1 MASREHLQP
10 HLDILQSILTDHPE
24 ADSGHDPTVRDSSP
38 YDDKQIYE
46 NEHLL
51 FRATRKPAP
60 TSPAYAPLPAV
71 DHLISDTP
79 PSIRSPV
86 SFSGSSLL
94 YTFEV
99 LMKFSPSS

>member
-51 FRATRKPAP
+51 FRLGNLRLRHLHTR
-60 TSPAYAPLPAV
+60 
-71 DHLISDTP
+71 
-79 PSIRSPV
+79 R
-86 SFSGSSLL
+86 SLL
-94 YTFEV
+94 STI
-99 LMKFSPSS
+99 